1 MITVIANLKG
11 GTGKSTVTFNLAVW
25 LCSRGIE
32 LTVIDLDPQRT
43 LTDVAAL
50 RLEEGLE
57 PPIHVQ
63 SGPFSSVR
71 LPGDTDETLIDVGT
85 ADLDSFKQALRI
97 ADRVLIPV
105 TPSQADVWSTQRFVQ
120 FLYKI
125 TEGNPPESIAF
136 INRADINRAIPA
148 SDEAAAALTSL
159 PGVRLVPQ
167 RLSDRTVFRNSF
179 SEGLAVFEL
188 EPRSRGSLEF
198 KALAAALFSQKHRV
212 IHRRPQ
218 EEKAPHTANTSDR
231 IEAEA
236 AADDKNAARRAEYD
250 LGESR
255 APTGEGR
262 DLGED
267 IGEKKKKHG
276 AKEGKKAGKRE
287 KRKNRKKAMKET
299 QAGKGGKGGK
309 GKKDGKAKKGKK
321 RKKGK
326 KAKKSQ

>member
-50 RLEEGLE
+50 RLEERVE

-63 SGPFSSVR
+63 SGPFSGVR

-85 ADLDSFKQALRI
+85 ADLDSFKQALKI
-97 ADRVLIPV
+97 ADRVLVPV

-120 FLYKI
+120 LLYRI
-125 TEGNPPESIAF
+125 TEGNPLESIAF

-198 KALAAALFSQKHRV
+198 KALAAALFSQKSRA

-218 EEKAPHTANTSDR
+218 KEKAPHTAHTSNR

-236 AADDKNAARRAEYD
+236 AADDQTVTRRVEYD

-276 AKEGKKAGKRE
+276 AKEGKKAGKGE

-299 QAGKGGKGGK
+299 QARKGGKD
-309 GKKDGKAKKGKK
+309 KKDRKAKKGKK

-326 KAKKSQ
+326 KAKKGS

>member
-1 MITVIANLKG
+1 L
-11 GTGKSTVTFNLAVW
+11 
-25 LCSRGIE
+25 
-32 LTVIDLDPQRT
+32 
-43 LTDVAAL
+43 
-50 RLEEGLE
+50 
-57 PPIHVQ
+57 
-63 SGPFSSVR
+63 
-71 LPGDTDETLIDVGT
+71 
-85 ADLDSFKQALRI
+85 
-97 ADRVLIPV
+97 
-105 TPSQADVWSTQRFVQ
+105 
-120 FLYKI
+120 LYRI
-125 TEGNPPESIAF
+125 TEGNPLESIAF

-198 KALAAALFSQKHRV
+198 KALAAALFSQKSRA

-218 EEKAPHTANTSDR
+218 KEKAPHTAHTSNR

-236 AADDKNAARRAEYD
+236 AADDQTVTRRVEYD

-276 AKEGKKAGKRE
+276 AKEGKKAGKGE

-299 QAGKGGKGGK
+299 QARKGGKD
-309 GKKDGKAKKGKK
+309 KKDRKAKKGKK

-326 KAKKSQ
+326 KAKKGS